1 MAIVP
6 ARAQEDPEYRM
17 EIGVGGGLM
26 GYLGDFNGNL
36 TKDLQP
42 MASVVARYNF
52 NPYYGLK
59 FNVQTGKMKGSSADV
74 KTYYPAFATKP
85 YEFSNTLVGLDITLR
100 IQLLAIWNRKRLQR
114 STAGGA
120 VHLRRI
126 GRHIRQHKER
136 RQKKRLFGKRSDRYR
151 TEI

>member
-1 MAIVP
+1 
-6 ARAQEDPEYRM
+6 
-17 EIGVGGGLM
+17 
-26 GYLGDFNGNL
+26 
-36 TKDLQP
+36 

-59 FNVQTGKMKGSSADV
+59 FNLQTGKMKGSSADV

-100 IQLLAIWNRKRLQR
+100 IQLLALRHRQRLPWR
-114 STAGGA
+114 TAA
-120 VHLRRI
+120 DTVHLRRI

-136 RQKKRLFGKRSDRYR
+136 RQKSDFSANVPIGIGLKYKINKRMNLGVEWAMHFSLSDELDGQKDVWHRQLGGFQKH
-151 TEI
+151 